1 MYDATAAG
9 ILDHENKGTYI
20 EIIRD
25 DVITM

>member
-1 MYDATAAG
+1 MYDDKAAG
-9 ILDHENKGTYI
+9 ILDHEIKGTYI